1 MRKMLL
7 VCSFLLLLSLVTWS
21 AAAQKKMSLIEALDK
36 VSAALGTRFVYE
48 ASLLANKTTTV
59 DLSDLKNKPVE
70 EVLKAILYPHD
81 LLFLYVDK
89 NHYTIVA
96 RKNKHSGNIAQLQP
110 EDDVPLPGDSM
121 RQIRGK
127 VLSNYNE
134 PLAGVTLRAGRY
146 AAATNNEGDFT
157 LRVDRTETALDAT
170 AIGWQP
176 VHVDISPKNGAW
188 YPITMQ
194 ASTSLLKEIAIVSTG
209 YQKIEKSQ
217 LSGAA
222 TAMSAKDYDQRTA
235 VTGNFLESL
244 EGKVPG
250 LVYNSISR
258 ELSIRGVST
267 FDAVKRP
274 LIVVDGFPTE
284 IDITTIN
291 PNDII
296 SVSVLRD
303 AAAAAIYGVQASN
316 GVIVIETRRGKSGKP
331 VFSLRATYAMQ
342 AKPDFGYLHY
352 AGSQEYA
359 QLMKD
364 RVNIDG
370 YSRRQVRAGA
380 PIDPVYELLF
390 QVKEGTLTAEE
401 ADRRIAGI
409 TGYNNMA
416 DYKRLFY
423 QTRYARQVDFDVS
436 GGNEKS
442 TYLLGINYVG
452 ETPVERRAD
461 NQRFVLNFANTYKFT
476 DRFSFDFRAVYNN
489 SANKS
494 GNTVPYTDVLPHQ
507 RFTDEQGNPVASVY
521 GPQREAFFSR
531 SVAQNEKIKA
541 YGLYDQLYYP
551 YGELFATTNKINL
564 SAIRLQGRLNTVLTK
579 WLSLDLGGAYENQL
593 TTSGVLKTD
602 DAYVVRKLINTRARK
617 EPVTG
622 KPLYIDI
629 PDGDIY
635 TLDHIRGVSYT
646 VRGQLNV
653 NRDFDG
659 GKHNI
664 SAIAGIEQRK
674 RTESGV
680 KSSYFGYDG
689 QSLISKPVNIQSL
702 TGNKAPEFSETGT
715 MASTFFPEDFFGETS
730 LDRRF
735 MSYYAQATYI
745 YHHKY
750 IATGS
755 FRIDQSNLF
764 GADPAYKNKPLWSAG
779 VSWRIHEE
787 NFMQPVSWLNHLQLR
802 MATGFNGN
810 VPSSISGPFL
820 LLGAGINA
828 VPAVAVPQYL
838 VLSPENQSIRWE
850 TTRNFN
856 LGIDYALFDN
866 RISGSVDIYN
876 KSTRDVFGEM
886 SADPTTG
893 FNSYRAN
900 TASIR
905 NSGLELMVNSIN
917 IKGRH
922 FNWQTQLTASFNHN
936 KVLKVMAAESEASV
950 DLIAGTQLREGYPV
964 NPLFSYHYGGLNELG
979 QPFVYNRLNE
989 KKVMNRLDDNIVD
1002 VSFEDL
1008 VFNGTATPKYAV
1020 GLNNQFSLGSFDL
1033 SFLFMYYGGH
1043 VMRIQPPSSYDV
1055 TTTYRYPLQGAAN
1068 YWRKPGDET
1077 YTDMPGFPKYN
1088 QPGEFNYTAIYGYTY
1103 AHKFVRKADY
1113 VRLRD
1118 LILTYNVK
1126 SAFLQRNGLN
1136 RTQLRLQAQN
1146 MFRYTFSG
1154 NDIDPEA
1161 IDRVTGVRSLPV
1173 EPFYSFSFYT
1183 NF

>member
-1 MRKMLL
+1 MRRMLL
-7 VCSFLLLLSLVTWS
+7 FCSFLLLLSLISWC

-48 ASLLANKTTTV
+48 ASLLANKTTTA
-59 DLSDLKNKPVE
+59 DLTDLKNKPAE
-70 EVLKAILYPHD
+70 EVLKSILYPHD

-96 RKNKHSGNIAQLQP
+96 RKTKKPGNPEQLQP
-110 EDDVPLPGDSM
+110 ADDTPFPGDSM

-146 AAATNNEGDFT
+146 AGVTNNEGDFT
-157 LRVDRTETALDAT
+157 LRVGPQETALDAT
-170 AIGWQP
+170 AIGWQS
-176 VHVDISPKNGAW
+176 VHVDISRKNGLW

-244 EGKVPG
+244 EGKIPG

-258 ELSIRGVST
+258 DLSIRGVST

-284 IDITTIN
+284 IDISTIN
-291 PNDII
+291 PHDII

-316 GVIVIETRRGKSGKP
+316 GVIVIETKRGKSGKP

-342 AKPDFGYLHY
+342 AKPDFGYMNY
-352 AGSQEYA
+352 IGSEEYV

-364 RVNIDG
+364 RVEQTGMNRGNVIN
-370 YSRRQVRAGA
+370 GA
-380 PIDPVYELLF
+380 PIDPVYDMLF
-390 QVKEGTLTAEE
+390 QVQEGTVTAEE
-401 ADRRIAGI
+401 GNRRIAAI
-409 TGYNNMA
+409 ASYNNLA

-423 QTRYARQVDFDVS
+423 QTRTARQVDFDVS
-436 GGNEKS
+436 GGSEKS
-442 TYLLGINYVG
+442 TYLLGINYLG
-452 ETPVERRAD
+452 ETPVERRSD
-461 NQRFVLNFANTYKFT
+461 NQRFVLNFANTYKFS

-489 SANKS
+489 SVNKS
-494 GNTVPYTDVLPHQ
+494 GDVAPYTHVQPFQ

-521 GPQREAFFSR
+521 GPRRNSLLA
-531 SVAQNEKIKA
+531 VTAADNEKIKA
-541 YGLYDQLYYP
+541 FGLYDQLYYP
-551 YGELFATTNKINL
+551 YGELFANTHKINL
-564 SAIRLQGRLNTVLTK
+564 SALRLQGRLNTVLTS

-593 TTSGVLKTD
+593 ATTSVLNTD
-602 DAYVVRKLINTRARK
+602 DAYAVRRLLNTRAK
-617 EPVTG
+617 KDQFTG
-622 KPLYIDI
+622 KPLFIDI
-629 PDGDIY
+629 PQGDIY
-635 TLDHIRGVSYT
+635 TQDNVRGIAYT

-653 NRDFDG
+653 NRDFG
-659 GKHNI
+659 NRHNI

-674 RTESGV
+674 RTESGI
-680 KSSYFGYDG
+680 KNSYFGYDG
-689 QSLISKPVNIQSL
+689 QSLINKPINVQALSSW
-702 TGNKAPEFSETGT
+702 TVPAFRETGRT
-715 MASTFFPEDFFGETS
+715 AATFFPEDYFKETS

-735 MSYYAQATYI
+735 ISYYAQATYI
-745 YHHKY
+745 YLNKY

-779 VSWRIHEE
+779 ASWRMHEE
-787 NFMQPVSWLNHLQLR
+787 DFLKSVSWLNNLQLR
-802 MATGFNGN
+802 IATGFNGN
-810 VPSSISGPFL
+810 VPSSTSGPFL
-820 LLGAGINA
+820 LLFTGINV
-828 VPAVAVPQYL
+828 VPAEAVTFNN
-838 VLSPENQSIRWE
+838 VLSPENQSLRWE

-856 LGIDYALFDN
+856 VGLDYALFNN
-866 RISGSVDIYN
+866 RISGSVDIYR
-876 KSTRDVFGEM
+876 KKTEDVFGAA

-893 FNSYRAN
+893 FNTYKAN
-900 TASIR
+900 TSSIS
-905 NSGLELMVNSIN
+905 NDGLELMINSIN
-917 IKGRH
+917 IKNRH

-936 KVLKVMAAESEASV
+936 KVLKVMADEREASV
-950 DLIAGTQLREGYPV
+950 DLVAGMQLREGYPI
-964 NPLFSYHYGGLNELG
+964 NPLFSYRYGGLNGLG
-979 QPFVYNRLNE
+979 QPFVYNRNHE
-989 KKVMNRLDDNIVD
+989 EKVMNTLDDNIVD
-1002 VSFEDL
+1002 VRFDDL
-1008 VFNGTATPKYAV
+1008 VFSGTTTPKYAL
-1020 GLNNQFSLGSFDL
+1020 GLNNQFTLGDFDL

-1043 VMRIQPPSSYDV
+1043 VMRVKPPSPYEV
-1055 TTTYRYPLQGAAN
+1055 MVGYPLPGASN
-1068 YWRKPGDET
+1068 FWKKPGDENHT
-1077 YTDMPGFPKYN
+1077 SIPGFPKIN
-1088 QPGEFNYTAIYGYTY
+1088 QPGEFNYTTLYGYTY
-1103 AHKFVRKADY
+1103 ADRFVRKADY
-1113 VRLRD
+1113 IRLRD
-1118 LILTYNVK
+1118 LILTYNLK
-1126 SAFLQRNGLN
+1126 SAFLQRSGLSH
-1136 RTQLRLQAQN
+1136 TQLRFQAQN

-1161 IDRVTGVRSLPV
+1161 IDRETGIRSLPV

>member
-7 VCSFLLLLSLVTWS
+7 LCSFLLLLSLISWS

-36 VSAALGTRFVYE
+36 VSATLGTRFVYE
-48 ASLLANKTTTV
+48 ASLLANKTTTA
-59 DLSDLKNKPVE
+59 DLTDLKNKPVE
-70 EVLKAILYPHD
+70 EVLKSILYPHD

-96 RKNKHSGNIAQLQP
+96 RKNKKNGHAEQLEP
-110 EDDVPLPGDSM
+110 ADDTPFPGDSM
-121 RQIRGK
+121 RQVRGK

-157 LRVDRTETALDAT
+157 LRVGPQETVLDAT

-176 VHVDISPKNGAW
+176 VHIDISRKNGSW

-235 VTGNFLESL
+235 ITGNFLENL
-244 EGKVPG
+244 EGKIPG

-258 ELSIRGVST
+258 DLSIRGVST

-284 IDITTIN
+284 IDISTIN

-316 GVIVIETRRGKSGKP
+316 GVIVIETKRGKSGKP

-342 AKPDFGYLHY
+342 AKPDFGYLNY
-352 AGSQEYA
+352 IGSKEYV
-359 QLMKD
+359 QLMRD
-364 RVNIDG
+364 RVDLTN
-370 YSRRQVRAGA
+370 YSRRDNLPGA
-380 PIDPVYELLF
+380 PLDPVYDLLF
-390 QVKEGTLTAEE
+390 RVKEGTMTAGE
-401 ADRRIAGI
+401 ADRQIAGI
-409 TGYNNMA
+409 ASYNNLT

-423 QTRYARQVDFDVS
+423 QTRTARQVDFDVS
-436 GGNEKS
+436 GGSEKS
-442 TYLLGINYVG
+442 TYLLGLNYMG
-452 ETPVERRAD
+452 ETPVERRSD
-461 NQRFVLNFANTYKFT
+461 NQRFVLNFANTYKLS

-489 SANKS
+489 SVNKS
-494 GNTVPYTDVLPHQ
+494 GRVAPYTDVPPHQ
-507 RFTDEQGNPVASVY
+507 RFTDEQGNAIASVL
-521 GPQREAFFSR
+521 GPRRNANLYPT
-531 SVAQNEKIKA
+531 AAGNEKIKA
-541 YGLYDQLYYP
+541 LGLYDQLYYP
-551 YGELFATTNKINL
+551 YGELFANTNKINL
-564 SAIRLQGRLNTVLTK
+564 SALRLQGRLNTVLTS

-593 TTSGVLKTD
+593 ATTSVLATD
-602 DAYVVRKLINTRARK
+602 DAYTVRKLINTRAK
-617 EPVTG
+617 KDPITG
-622 KPLYIDI
+622 KPLFIDI
-629 PDGDIY
+629 PQGDIY
-635 TLDHIRGVSYT
+635 TLSNVRGISYT

-653 NRDFDG
+653 NKDFG
-659 GKHNI
+659 GDRHNI

-680 KSSYFGYDG
+680 RSSYFGYDG
-689 QSLISKPVNIQSL
+689 QSLISKPINVQALSSYI
-702 TGNKAPEFSETGT
+702 TPAFPETGRA
-715 MASTFFPEDFFGETS
+715 ASSFFPEDYFKETS

-745 YHHKY
+745 YLNKY

-779 VSWRIHEE
+779 VSWRMHEE
-787 NFMQPVSWLNHLQLR
+787 NFLKSVSWINNLQLR
-802 MATGFNGN
+802 VATGFNGN
-810 VPSSISGPFL
+810 VPSSTSGPFL
-820 LLGAGINA
+820 LLSPGVNVVPVEA
-828 VPAVAVPQYL
+828 VTFNDI
-838 VLSPENQSIRWE
+838 LSPENQSIRWE

-856 LGIDYALFDN
+856 VGLDYALFNN
-866 RISGSVDIYN
+866 RISGTVDIYN
-876 KSTRDVFGEM
+876 KRTEDVFGAM
-886 SADPTTG
+886 SSDPTTG
-893 FNSYRAN
+893 FNTYNAN
-900 TASIR
+900 TASIS
-905 NSGLELMVNSIN
+905 NNGLELMINSIN
-917 IKGRH
+917 IKNRH
-922 FNWQTQLTASFNHN
+922 FNWQTQLTASFNRN
-936 KVLKVMAAESEASV
+936 KVLKVMSAESEASY
-950 DLIAGTQLREGYPV
+950 DLVIGQQLREGYV
-964 NPLFSYHYGGLNELG
+964 MNPLFSYRYGGLNELG
-979 QPFVYNRLNE
+979 QPFVYNRNNE
-989 KKVMNRLDDNIVD
+989 KKVMNRSGDDIVD

-1008 VFNGTATPKYAV
+1008 IFNGTTTPKYV
-1020 GLNNQFSLGSFDL
+1020 LGLNNQFSLGCFDL

-1043 VMRIQPPSSYDV
+1043 VMRVEQPSPYDIV
-1055 TTTYRYPLQGAAN
+1055 LGYPLQGAAN
-1068 YWRKPGDET
+1068 FWKKPGDEIH
-1077 YTDMPGFPKYN
+1077 TDIPGFPKNN
-1088 QPGEFNYTAIYGYTY
+1088 QPGEFNYTAVYGYSY
-1103 AHKFVRKADY
+1103 ADKFVRKADY
-1113 VRLRD
+1113 IRLRD
-1118 LILTYNVK
+1118 LILTYNIK
-1126 SAFLQRNGLN
+1126 SAFLQRSGLS

-1161 IDRVTGVRSLPV
+1161 MDRESGSRGLPV
-1173 EPFYSFSFYT
+1173 EPFYSVSFYT